1 MKTQIPQKPLLKLL
15 QGELKFNKIEKIFT
29 HPDAKNLYSTSSEN
43 ALYILTDKNTF
54 LIFEKNSTQKN
65 YIQLKIESYTRK
77 DESKLQTKEKKNQ
90 IWCDDFGNHVLIK
103 TNGCLFYYNPYFK
116 NLLNLKEITL
126 DFKSKY
132 YLEIYSIAFNEEIK
146 SQDEFE
152 ILVSD
157 YNSEIYNIKFKIID
171 KGDIKIE
178 YFEKVYS
185 FKSKFELEQEKY
197 IYDQNIEKKEN
208 EDKEDKEELDLDI
221 DFDELNMVPF
231 ENGERIIDMKMYNNK
246 NNEKIVIACT
256 KNMILKFIGKEKSY
270 AEFFKKYSQ
279 NSELLSKSYRKFPNN
294 SNILSYNSSHLQI
307 IPSYT
312 MTQNKK
318 VVFGCMGGY
327 GYCLGE
333 IGEDSDEKENNLE
346 NIIVINYHRPKYI
359 GESKIPLFT
368 LDENLINSRINSE
381 PIMACQ
387 SKLHIF
393 VLYDNCF
400 LTINK
405 ITRRFVN
412 SYKITEKF
420 MDMFYN
426 KFKNSVFLYTEKE
439 IYNLSLEG
447 EDKYLW
453 SNYIEIGRF
462 DLALNEIPKD
472 DNETR
477 AVIHKLKADYLYK
490 QKKYELA
497 GKEYSLSNEPFEHIC
512 YKFLKDGKIS
522 GLISYIEMIKT
533 YKLNDNNIR
542 NINNELFINKYLV
555 YTWLAELLI
564 NEESNKNNELILKK
578 FNEEFKHNRKDKY
591 LNKQNLYH
599 FLKINGKEKEFN
611 EFAISKNDNKALI
624 ENFLIKGK
632 YDEAF
637 NYLEKNLVN
646 ENNNTEE
653 CIKLLMQY
661 IDLFMKKSIKNTI
674 KLLENITFSL
684 NDQKQLVRVLMGS
697 NYKKCVEDE
706 NNYNIVLNYLRK
718 IIKQNISND
727 VQNKNLNN
735 LYLLFLSLS
744 NKKENK
750 QEIVDYLKG
759 PLNIYTLNNNQMNVS
774 FTNKKVL
781 INLGFAEKILKNIPP
796 ALSLVYFLMQ
806 KYDESI
812 KIALEN
818 EEFELAII
826 MTQNIQNEEKQRK
839 IWVKLFKFFNKN
851 RKYSPKDILELSN
864 GVINIEDILPLM
876 DDDIKLQDIK
886 IDLQEC
892 IDVYEEGVSQL
903 KQKIVTYNKSNSH
916 IQEDIYIINKRKLDL
931 EHSKIKC
938 HVCQSN
944 ISESKFFLFPCGH
957 IFDADC
963 LVKILYDYD
972 ANGIGGED
980 LNGKVKAV
988 RSLTDKIMNMQRK
1001 KSLHKKNI
1009 FIGGLHKF
1017 GKKTKNTMKMFL
1029 TFVKNEPKGKENEKD
1044 MIKEKE
1050 KEKIKIIED
1059 EGELTKEE
1067 EIQLKELTNGLY
1079 NLLKEECVLC
1089 GQEMINSTQIQFSQD
1104 DENIKWGIL
1113 VE

>member
-1 MKTQIPQKPLLKLL
+1 M
-15 QGELKFNKIEKIFT
+15 
-29 HPDAKNLYSTSSEN
+29 
-43 ALYILTDKNTF
+43 
-54 LIFEKNSTQKN
+54 
-65 YIQLKIESYTRK
+65 
-77 DESKLQTKEKKNQ
+77 
-90 IWCDDFGNHVLIK
+90 
-103 TNGCLFYYNPYFK
+103 
-116 NLLNLKEITL
+116 
-126 DFKSKY
+126 
-132 YLEIYSIAFNEEIK
+132 
-146 SQDEFE
+146 
-152 ILVSD
+152 
-157 YNSEIYNIKFKIID
+157 
-171 KGDIKIE
+171 
-178 YFEKVYS
+178 
-185 FKSKFELEQEKY
+185 EQEKY

>member
-447 EDKYLW
+447 EDKYVW

>member
-1 MKTQIPQKPLLKLL
+1 MKTQTPQNPISKPL
-15 QGELKFNKIEKIFT
+15 QGELKFNKIEKIFVQ
-29 HPDAKNLYSTSSEN
+29 PDANNLYSSSSEN
-43 ALYILTDKNTF
+43 ALYILTDKSTF

-65 YIQLKIESYTRK
+65 YIQLKIDNYIQK

-90 IWCDDFGNHVLIK
+90 IWCDDLGNHIFIK
-103 TNGCLFYYNPYFK
+103 TNGSLFYYNPYFK
-116 NLLNLKEITL
+116 NDLNLKEITL
-126 DFKSKY
+126 EFKSKY
-132 YLEIYSIAFNEEIK
+132 YLEVYSVAFNEEIK

-152 ILVSD
+152 VLVSD
-157 YNSEIYNIKFKIID
+157 YNSEIYNIKFKIVD
-171 KGDIKIE
+171 KVDIKIE
-178 YFEKVYS
+178 FFEKVHT
-185 FKSKFELEQEKY
+185 FKSKFQLELEKY
-197 IYDQNIEKKEN
+197 IDVEKVENKEN
-208 EDKEDKEELDLDI
+208 EDKEELDLDM
-221 DFDELNMVPF
+221 DFDELNMVSF
-231 ENGERIIDMKMYNNK
+231 ENGERIIDMKIYNNK
-246 NNEKIVIACT
+246 NNEKTVIACT
-256 KNMILKFIGKEKSY
+256 KNMIFKFVGKEQSY
-270 AEFFKKYSQ
+270 EEFFKKYSQ
-279 NSELLSKSYRKFPNN
+279 NSELLSKSYRKFPNK
-294 SNILSYNSSHLQI
+294 SNALSYNLSHLQI
-307 IPSYT
+307 LPSYT
-312 MTQNKK
+312 MSQNNK

-333 IGEDSDEKENNLE
+333 IGENLDDKENDLE
-346 NIIVINYHRPKYI
+346 NIIVINYNRPKYL
-359 GESKIPLFT
+359 GQSKIPLFT

-412 SYKITEKF
+412 SYKITQKF
-420 MDMFYN
+420 KDMFYN
-426 KFKNSVFLYTEKE
+426 KFKNSLFLYTEKE
-439 IYNLSLEG
+439 IYNLSLDG
-447 EDKYLW
+447 EDKYVW

-462 DLALNEIPKD
+462 DLALNEIQKD
-472 DNETR
+472 DSETR
-477 AVIHKLKADYLYK
+477 AVIYKLKADYLYK

-512 YKFLKDGKIS
+512 YKFLRDGKIS
-522 GLISYIEMIKT
+522 GLISYLEMIKT

-564 NEESNKNNELILKK
+564 NEESNKNNESILKK
-578 FNEEFKHNRKDKY
+578 FSEEFKHNRKDKY
-591 LNKQNLYH
+591 LNKQNLYY

-611 EFAISKNDNKALI
+611 DFATSKNDNKALI
-624 ENFLIKGK
+624 ENLLIKDR

-637 NYLEKNLVN
+637 NYLGKNLVN
-646 ENNNTEE
+646 ENSNTEE
-653 CIKLLMQY
+653 CIKLIMQY
-661 IDLFMKKSIKNTI
+661 IDLFMKKSIKNTV
-674 KLLENITFSL
+674 KLLENIRFSQ
-684 NDQKQLVRVLMGS
+684 NDQKKLVRVIMGS
-697 NYKKCVEDE
+697 NYKKCIEDE
-706 NNYNIVLNYLRK
+706 ENYNIILNYLRK
-718 IIKQNISND
+718 NIKQNISSD
-727 VQNKNLNN
+727 IQNKNLNN

-759 PLNIYTLNNNQMNVS
+759 PLNIYTLSNNQMNVS

-781 INLGFAEKILKNIPP
+781 IDFGFAETILKNNPP
-796 ALSLVYFLMQ
+796 ALSLVYYLMQ
-806 KYDESI
+806 KYDESL

-818 EEFELAII
+818 EEYELAII

-839 IWVKLFKFFNKN
+839 IWIKLFKFFNKN
-851 RKYSPKDILELSN
+851 RKYSPKEILEISN

-903 KQKIVTYNKSNSH
+903 KQKIVNYNKSNCH
-916 IQEDIYIINKRKLDL
+916 IQEDIYAINKRKLDL

-944 ISESKFFLFPCGH
+944 ISENKFFLFPCGH

-963 LVKILYDYD
+963 LVKILYEYD
-972 ANGIGGED
+972 ANGIGGEE

-988 RSLTDKIMNMQRK
+988 KNLTQKIMNLQRK
-1001 KSLHKKNI
+1001 KSIHKKNI

-1029 TFVKNEPKGKENEKD
+1029 TFVKNEQKGKEIEKD
-1044 MIKEKE
+1044 IIKEKE
-1050 KEKIKIIED
+1050 KEKDKIKIIE
-1059 EGELTKEE
+1059 EESELTKEE

-1079 NLLKEECVLC
+1079 NLLREECVLC
-1089 GQEMINSTQIQFSQD
+1089 GQEMINSTQIKFSKD
-1104 DENIKWGIL
+1104 DENIKWGKLI
-1113 VE
+1113 E